1 VAEEAVVVAEAADK
15 LSSTAG
21 HGWKIMTSASRWA
34 AQFARVLRRDDGS
47 SVGQMMVGQP
57 RR

>member
-1 VAEEAVVVAEAADK
+1 MAEEAVAEAADK
-15 LSSTAG
+15 LSSTPG